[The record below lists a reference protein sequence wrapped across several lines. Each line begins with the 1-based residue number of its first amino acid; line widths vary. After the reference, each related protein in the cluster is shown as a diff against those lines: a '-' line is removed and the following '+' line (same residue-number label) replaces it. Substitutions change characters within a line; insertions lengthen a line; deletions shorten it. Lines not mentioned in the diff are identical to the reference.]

1 MTINLKFRVL
11 TDWNDELKTI
21 LVMILQNAHFWVVKN
36 IFRLRRLQKT

>member
-21 LVMILQNAHFWVVKN
+21 LDLVEKN
-36 IFRLRRLQKT
+36 KRTSPQRPTIY